1 MSIPA
6 KDNIMDKSIPIFRAW
21 VPEWLVQI
29 ILFMVMLPGLIVFFL
44 PMANVNAAAG
54 YYGCEPADI
63 QFSVI
68 LFYSGYAGFY
78 GLERRFF
85 SFLAAKEYFV
95 IFTFLQILGTF
106 ICYHTDSLYVLF
118 PVRFIQGLLFAGSIN
133 LSLTL
138 MLTRFRSERAREI
151 SFSVLFGLLLCAMPF
166 NNLITAGL
174 VDAYN
179 FNVLYKVAIFFFL
192 PGLFMLLISMNDV
205 RLQVRFPLYNLDW
218 QSFVIYSLMLVL
230 VGYMVVYGQEYYWL
244 EDMRIRYSLISLIG
258 LSVLYI
264 IRQLRSR
271 RPYTDLAV
279 FRYRNF
285 VIGLL
290 LLFIMYIC
298 RFASGITNSYFL
310 SVLRLDPIHLSYINV
325 WNIAGVIAGVVAACI
340 LILRMVNIRYIWL
353 PGFALLLV
361 FHVAMFYLFDT
372 QADENNFY
380 TPLFV
385 QGVGVGMIMV
395 PTIVY
400 AISSVP
406 IAMGAS
412 ASALAL
418 TTRYLGFC
426 ASIGIMNYYELYGR
440 SRHYSAFQDHLTAI
454 DPMMRQTLAR
464 QVRGLMARGM
474 DHEHAVRASYRLLT
488 IAVSRQSQM
497 RFAMDY
503 YEIMAWLLVATLLV
517 IALFPY
523 LNRTIVD
530 MRSREVA
537 PA

>member
-1 MSIPA
+1 
-6 KDNIMDKSIPIFRAW
+6 
-21 VPEWLVQI
+21 
-29 ILFMVMLPGLIVFFL
+29 
-44 PMANVNAAAG
+44 
-54 YYGCEPADI
+54 
-63 QFSVI
+63 
-68 LFYSGYAGFY
+68 
-78 GLERRFF
+78 
-85 SFLAAKEYFV
+85 
-95 IFTFLQILGTF
+95 
-106 ICYHTDSLYVLF
+106 
-118 PVRFIQGLLFAGSIN
+118 
-133 LSLTL
+133 
-138 MLTRFRSERAREI
+138 
-151 SFSVLFGLLLCAMPF
+151 
-166 NNLITAGL
+166 
-174 VDAYN
+174 
-179 FNVLYKVAIFFFL
+179 
-192 PGLFMLLISMNDV
+192 
-205 RLQVRFPLYNLDW
+205 
-218 QSFVIYSLMLVL
+218 MLVL
-230 VGYMVVYGQEYYWL
+230 GGYMVVYGQEYYWL

-264 IRQLRSR
+264 IRQIRSR
-271 RPYTDLAV
+271 RPYTDLTV

-340 LILRMVNIRYIWL
+340 LILRKVNIRYIWL
-353 PGFALLLV
+353 PGFALLLI
-361 FHVAMFYLFDT
+361 FHMVMFYLFDT

-380 TPLFV
+380 APLFV

-440 SRHYSAFQDHLTAI
+440 SRHYSAFQDHLTAL

-488 IAVSRQSQM
+488 TAVSRQSQM

-523 LNRTIVD
+523 LNRTVVD